1 MALPVMTFVG
11 NAVSDPDL
19 RFTQSGTAVCNFRVA
34 ANERKKQ
41 GDEWVDGASVFLSVS
56 CWEQLAE
63 NVANSIRRGDGV
75 IVVGPLEQE
84 EYETR
89 EGEKRTVYKIRA
101 YEVAASL
108 RRATVKIEKLASRG
122 PQTQERQGSSSSPKG
137 GGRQESVWG
146 APAN

>member
-1 MALPVMTFVG
+1 
-11 NAVSDPDL
+11 
-19 RFTQSGTAVCNFRVA
+19 
-34 ANERKKQ
+34 
-41 GDEWVDGASVFLSVS
+41 VFLSVS